1 MTTPARAD
9 VSRSRIATASFIG
22 TAIEFYDFY
31 IYGTAAAL
39 VFGKVF
45 FPTFSSTAGVL
56 ASLGTFAVGFIA
68 RPVGAILFGHWG
80 DRIGRKSML
89 VASLL
94 VMGLSTV
101 GVGLVPEY
109 GTLGIWSPVLLV
121 VLRFVQGIGLG
132 GEWGGAVLMSTEYAP
147 PGKRGLYSAFPQ
159 LGPAI
164 GFVLGNL
171 LFLVLD
177 AVMTPAAFLAW
188 GWRLPFLFSAVLLAV
203 GFYIRIKIAETPVFQ
218 AALDKA
224 EQARVPLFELL
235 RKQPRVLV
243 LSTLSFVLAHALFY
257 TVTTFCLSMATS
269 TLGIPRTTV
278 LISLLVAASV
288 MGVATLV
295 FATKSDRWGRR
306 RLSAAAAVSV
316 VAWSFPLFALLQT
329 RNPLLL
335 TLGFIGAL
343 LCFAML
349 YGPMGAFLP
358 ELFRVRYRYSGASI
372 AYSVSGIVGG
382 GIVPLVSTDLWA
394 STGSSVP
401 VSLVLVVLGVL
412 SLLCI
417 LGLPETRNHDFSD
430 GLGEEAAVSRR

>member
-1 MTTPARAD
+1 MTAPARAGL
-9 VSRSRIATASFIG
+9 SRIATASFIG
-22 TAIEFYDFY
+22 TAIEFCDFY

-56 ASLGTFAVGFIA
+56 ASLGTFAVGFVA

-101 GVGLVPEY
+101 AVGLVPDY
-109 GTLGIWSPVLLV
+109 GTLGLWAPILLV
-121 VLRFVQGIGLG
+121 ALRFVQGIGLG

-177 AVMTPAAFLAW
+177 AALPPAEFLSW

-224 EQARVPLFELL
+224 EQAKVPLFELL

-257 TVTTFCLSMATS
+257 TVTTFCLSMATT

-278 LISLLVAASV
+278 LISLLIAATV
-288 MGVATLV
+288 MGVATLA
-295 FATKSDRWGRR
+295 FARKSDQWGRR
-306 RLSAAAAVSV
+306 RLSTAAAVSV
-316 VAWSFPLFALLQT
+316 VVWAFPLFALLHT
-329 RNPLLL
+329 GNPVLL
-335 TLGFIGAL
+335 TLGFVGGL
-343 LCFAML
+343 TCFAML

-372 AYSVSGIVGG
+372 AYSAAGVIGG
-382 GIVPLVSTDLWA
+382 GVVPLISTDLWA
-394 STGSSVP
+394 STGSTVP

-412 SLLCI
+412 SFLCV
-417 LGLPETRNHDFSD
+417 LALPETRDHDFSD
-430 GLGEEAAVSRR
+430 GLGEGRS

>member
-1 MTTPARAD
+1 MTAPARTD
-9 VSRSRIATASFIG
+9 MSRIATASFIG

-56 ASLGTFAVGFIA
+56 ASLGTFAVGFVA

-89 VASLL
+89 VTSLL

-101 GVGLVPEY
+101 AVGLVPDY
-109 GTLGIWSPVLLV
+109 GTFGIWSPILLV

-171 LFLVLD
+171 LFLLLD
-177 AVMTPAAFLAW
+177 AVLPPAEFLSW

-224 EQARVPLFELL
+224 EQAKVPLFELL

-257 TVTTFCLSMATS
+257 TVTTFCLSMATT

-278 LISLLVAASV
+278 LISLLIAATV

-295 FATKSDRWGRR
+295 FAMKSDEWGRR

-316 VAWSFPLFALLQT
+316 VVWSFPLFALLQT
-329 RNPLLL
+329 GNPVLL
-335 TLGFIGAL
+335 TLGFVGGLA
-343 LCFAML
+343 CFAML

-372 AYSVSGIVGG
+372 AYSVAGVIGG
-382 GIVPLVSTDLWA
+382 GIVPLISTDLWA
-394 STGSSVP
+394 STGSTVP
-401 VSLVLVVLGVL
+401 VALVLVVLGVL
-412 SLLCI
+412 SFLCV
-417 LGLPETRNHDFSD
+417 LALPETRDHDFSD
-430 GLGEEAAVSRR
+430 GLGEWTAAGRP

>member
-1 MTTPARAD
+1 MTTPVRAE
-9 VSRSRIATASFIG
+9 VPRSRIAVASFIG

-68 RPVGAILFGHWG
+68 RPVGAVLFGHWG
-80 DRIGRKSML
+80 DRLGRKSML
-89 VASLL
+89 IVSLL

-101 GVGLVPEY
+101 AVGAVPDY
-109 GTLGIWSPVLLV
+109 AAIGIWSPVLLT
-121 VLRFVQGIGLG
+121 VLRFVQGVGLG

-147 PGKRGLYSAFPQ
+147 PGQRGLYSAFPQ

-164 GFVLGNL
+164 GFVLGNT
-171 LFLVLD
+171 LFLVLG
-177 AVMTPAAFLAW
+177 AVLPAAEFQAW
-188 GWRLPFLFSAVLLAV
+188 GWRLPFLFSAVLLVV
-203 GFYIRIKIAETPVFQ
+203 GFYIRIRIAETPVFQ

-224 EQARVPLFELL
+224 EQARVPLFELV
-235 RKQPRVLV
+235 RKQPRVLL

-257 TVTTFCLSMATS
+257 TVTTFCLSLATS
-269 TLGIPRTTV
+269 SLGIPRTTV
-278 LISLLVAASV
+278 LVSLLVAAAV

-295 FATKSDRWGRR
+295 FAMKSDKWGRR

-316 VAWSFPLFALLQT
+316 VVWAFPLFALMQT
-329 RNPLLL
+329 KNPLLL
-335 TLGFIGAL
+335 TVGFIGGL

-382 GIVPLVSTDLWA
+382 GVVPLISTDLHA

-401 VSLVLVVLGVL
+401 VSLLLIVLGVV

-417 LGLPETRNHDFSD
+417 LGLPETRDHDFAD
-430 GLGEEAAVSRR
+430 GLGEDQVPAAS